1 MVIHDGFPAH
11 RAIEVKTLIRKSE
24 GMIQVHRLPAYNP
37 DLNALEMLWG
47 MGKRQVSR
55 YGARAQE
62 ALLGAVNRF
71 YRRLRPRRRM
81 LRQTFQKA
89 LSCSAS

>member
-1 MVIHDGFPAH
+1 
-11 RAIEVKTLIRKSE
+11 
-24 GMIQVHRLPAYNP
+24 MIQVHRLPAYNP
-37 DLNALEMLWG
+37 DLNAVEMLWG
-47 MGKRQVSR
+47 IGKHQVSR
-55 YGARAQE
+55 CGAKDQE

-71 YRRLRPRRRM
+71 YRRLRSRRRI